1 MTRTRSGETVRALNA
16 AVKAAAGTEPEPDEA
31 WERVSVPVSPE
42 ARPFVDKALELAGKI
57 LGATAPKWQRIQ
69 AICEEYLGAQG
80 QPDEGEGAGVLHGP
94 VEDGLEP
101 LMELLE
107 QETAQWALLER
118 PNPVLAPV
126 AGAAVE
132 TDSSLLDAEL
142 RRLAGLRARWD
153 DVFGHLAMLMQT
165 LGLWRDAGFA
175 SFGHYCSERLRMSE
189 RTVGQRIALE
199 RRLRVLPLLRQAMRE
214 GRISYEKARLVA
226 WQADD
231 TTVEEI
237 IGVAEAMTCIDLRR
251 KIEAEEE
258 EQMCAR
264 GDFDFRAPRASGRCS
279 RRRFPLRGK
288 PPASGFHR
296 QNACGGSP
304 STSSTPGRPRWKNRA
319 RRRGGSS
326 RATAASAGA
335 GLQPPRHAGPPHRV
349 PVGGRQRRS
358 LESRQ
363 PLCRASPARGAQGLD
378 PGPRRGAPRTGM
390 GARRAP
396 IAPVTPKGSWRHAAA
411 ALPRTLR
418 APAHRRSDH
427 AANRRSTPRR
437 RQR

>member
-1 MTRTRSGETVRALNA
+1 MSEVGTTEA
-16 AVKAAAGTEPEPDEA
+16 ASDLDAIAAEA
-31 WERVSVPVSPE
+31 W
-42 ARPFVDKALELAGKI
+42 ALEPPISGRRGL
-57 LGATAPKWQRIQ
+57 LGHEAAIHVDRLLTRIARGRGALDI
-69 AICEEYLGAQG
+69 AI
-80 QPDEGEGAGVLHGP
+80 GEGLLALGIGDRTL
-94 VEDGLEP
+94 EDGLEP

-326 RATAASAGA
+326 RATAASA
-335 GLQPPRHAGPPHRV
+335 R
-349 PVGGRQRRS
+349 
-358 LESRQ
+358 
-363 PLCRASPARGAQGLD
+363 CR
-378 PGPRRGAPRTGM
+378 
-390 GARRAP
+390 
-396 IAPVTPKGSWRHAAA
+396 AAA
-411 ALPRTLR
+411 APPRRPTTSSSGRR
-418 APAHRRSDH
+418 AAATIPRISSASVPRITCKGCTRAGSGSAAWRPTDWNGSSARAYRAGDAQGELATCSSSTTPH
-427 AANRRSTPRR
+427 AASARPP
-437 RQR
+437 